1 MKGFVSGINRELSGY
16 DSCILQKTLE
26 QIRIKNSSELENS
39 TIQISLCKSLKS
51 LHWIIFF
58 FFFDGSAGTPP
69 PKTIYLASLEAVS
82 WNSRKHK
89 ILQAK

>member
-39 TIQISLCKSLKS
+39 TICKSLKS
-51 LHWIIFF
+51 LHWIIIFF
-58 FFFDGSAGTPP
+58 FFWSAGTPP